1 MIPATEAGA
10 TPLSA
15 PNGAGMDNL
24 ATQNL
29 FEHIAGQ
36 QGSTLQATTPAELG
50 SNIMNALENPIEQA
64 QSFASALRAQREGH
78 VASSDHVSSS
88 NGMPSNGTEGLGDV
102 QFDRMLDSL
111 TAMFDHA
118 TLMKLMSS
126 CASQTSGAFRTLL
139 RGQ

>member
-15 PNGAGMDNL
+15 PNAAGMENL
-24 ATQNL
+24 TSQNL

-36 QGSTLQATTPAELG
+36 QGTTLQATTPAELG

-64 QSFASALRAQREGH
+64 QSFASALRAERETGH
-78 VASSDHVSSS
+78 APSGA
-88 NGMPSNGTEGLGDV
+88 NGPGNETEGLGDM

-126 CASQTSGAFRTLL
+126 CASQTSGACRTLL

>member
-1 MIPATEAGA
+1 MMIPATEAGA

-15 PNGAGMDNL
+15 PNASGMQNL
-24 ATQNL
+24 TSQNL

-36 QGSTLQATTPAELG
+36 QGTTLQATTPAELG
-50 SNIMNALENPIEQA
+50 SDLMNALENPIEQA
-64 QSFASALRAQREGH
+64 QSFASALRAERAGH
-78 VASSDHVSSS
+78 APSGASVPGSDA
-88 NGMPSNGTEGLGDV
+88 EGLGDM
-102 QFDRMLDSL
+102 QFDRMLNSL